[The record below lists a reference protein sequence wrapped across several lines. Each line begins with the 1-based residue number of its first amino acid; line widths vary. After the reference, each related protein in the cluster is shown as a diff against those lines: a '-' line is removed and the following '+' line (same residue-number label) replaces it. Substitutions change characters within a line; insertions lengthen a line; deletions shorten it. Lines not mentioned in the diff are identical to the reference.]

1 MNLAFGILSA
11 RELPGSIVQLVD
23 ALGPGAYVT
32 IHHDESKSARPALR
46 RDNVRFVD
54 RTVRTAWGEW
64 SLCEAVLRLMRT
76 ALEDSTWGYFQLL
89 SGSCLP
95 IKPIEAFRSH
105 VASTHDD
112 VNMDL
117 VALDNDPPALMSH
130 GFRAYA
136 PLGSVQHR
144 VLRRLRRWHLG
155 GDPDWNDREGLGFA
169 LRRAQDPITP
179 GARLAL
185 AVMRRLSRG
194 PLPCFGHPFDLPR
207 RRCFVGSTWW
217 GARRAV
223 CEYLVSQP
231 AESVLQ
237 RYFQDV
243 LIPDEF
249 YFQTLIGNAG
259 CRIAASNHLISRFDE
274 SHPVRLAV
282 PDLPTID
289 ASPRFFA
296 RKFPDDPRA
305 DVRAQVMA
313 RIASTTHARS
323 HFASAH

>member
-11 RELPGSIVQLVD
+11 LERPESVVQLVD
-23 ALGPGAYVT
+23 SLGTDACVT

-54 RTVRTAWGEW
+54 GTVRTAWGEW

-76 ALEDSTWGYFQLL
+76 ALDDSTWGYFQLL

-95 IKPIEAFRSH
+95 IKPVDAFRRH
-105 VASTHDD
+105 VESTRAD

-117 VALDNDPPALMSH
+117 VALDDDPAALMSH
-130 GFRAYA
+130 GYRAYA
-136 PLGSVQHR
+136 PQDKVQHR
-144 VLRRLRRWHLG
+144 VLRRLRRWYLG
-155 GDPDWNDREGLGFA
+155 GDPDWNDRDGLGFA
-169 LRRAQDPITP
+169 VRRKEDAMTP
-179 GARLAL
+179 LARASLAS
-185 AVMRRLSRG
+185 MRRLSHG
-194 PLPCFGHPFDLPR
+194 PLPGFDHPFDLQQ
-207 RRCFVGSTWW
+207 RCFVGSTWW

-223 CEYLVSQP
+223 CEFIVSQP
-231 AESVLQ
+231 ADAVLQ
-237 RYFQDV
+237 RYFRGV

-274 SHPVRLAV
+274 SHPVRLDLA
-282 PDLPTID
+282 DLPAID

-296 RKFPDDPRA
+296 RKFPDDAEA
-305 DVRAQVMA
+305 DVRTEVLA
-313 RIASTTHARS
+313 RVASPTRGLGRYAN
-323 HFASAH
+323 AL